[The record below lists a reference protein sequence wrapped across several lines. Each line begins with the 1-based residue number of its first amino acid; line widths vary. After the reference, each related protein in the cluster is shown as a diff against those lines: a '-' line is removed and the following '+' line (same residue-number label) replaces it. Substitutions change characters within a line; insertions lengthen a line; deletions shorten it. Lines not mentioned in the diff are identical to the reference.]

1 MAEEKVEWQCGV
13 NDSKKVEWDGGVSG
27 KTVDE
32 GVVLSYRNLTIRFR
46 SSIEIDPVKLC
57 DEIGAEA
64 SEILKVKFK
73 LFEEEVKQPL
83 SCDRL
88 KRILG
93 VTVKRDDVNKVIV
106 FLAML
111 SAYTQESQFNV
122 SFRAPSSTGKS
133 YIPLELA
140 YYFPQEDVLVLAYS
154 SPTSFFHDNGEWDED
169 ARSYIMNL
177 ENKIVIFLD
186 QPHDLLLQRLRPL
199 LSHDKRELIVKI
211 TDKSEKRGLRT
222 KTVVIKGFPSVI
234 FCSGS
239 LKMDEQEQT
248 RSILLS
254 PEVAEEKIREAIFL
268 KAMRKGNPLAY
279 AAFLEEHP
287 ERKIL
292 RERVKKIKEEKIRY
306 ILIPQ
311 FERVVEKFL
320 ASRKVL
326 KPRHQRDIER
336 IISLIQAFALLNLWH
351 RKRTEENDIYAN
363 EEDVEEAFKL
373 YSEIEESQELGIPP
387 YVYMI
392 YRDVIKPLIA
402 ERSKKSPD
410 PVGVTRKD
418 IMRKHFE
425 VFGRI
430 IPEYLLK
437 QEVIP
442 ALESS
447 GLIYQ
452 EPDPDDRR
460 RVLIFCT
467 DQHPLYNTSDYRDR
481 VLDALAKVEKVDD

>member
-46 SSIEIDPVKLC
+46 SSIEIDPVHV
-57 DEIGAEA
+57 
-64 SEILKVKFK
+64 SELLGVEPKEVLKVKLK

-154 SPTSFFHDNGEWDED
+154 SPTSFFHDSGEWDD
-169 ARSYIMNL
+169 YARSYIVNL

-199 LSHDKRELIVKI
+199 LSHDKRELVVKI

-254 PEVAEEKIREAIFL
+254 PEVDQEKIREAIFL

-306 ILIPQ
+306 VLIPQ

-336 IISLIQAFALLNLWH
+336 IISLIQAFALLNVWH
-351 RKRTEENDIYAN
+351 RKRTEDNDIYAD
-363 EEDVEEAFKL
+363 ESDVQAAFEL
-373 YSEIEESQELGIPP
+373 YGEIEESQELGIPP
-387 YVYMI
+387 YVYLI
-392 YRDVIKPLIA
+392 YRDVIKPLFL
-402 ERSKKSPD
+402 EKNQKTVD
-410 PVGVTRKD
+410 PVGVSRKE

-425 VFGRI
+425 VFGRS

-452 EPDPDDRR
+452 EPDENDRR
-460 RVLIFCT
+460 RMLIFCT
-467 DQHPLYNTSDYRDR
+467 DNTHSPDQLTYRER
-481 VLDALAKVEKVDD
+481 ILDALAKVEKVDD